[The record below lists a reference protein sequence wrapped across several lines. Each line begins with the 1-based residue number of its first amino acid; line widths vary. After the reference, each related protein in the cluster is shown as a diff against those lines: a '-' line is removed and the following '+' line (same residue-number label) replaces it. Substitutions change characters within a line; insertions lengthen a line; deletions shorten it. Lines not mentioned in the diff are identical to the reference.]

1 MLSQLRRPARRQ
13 FRKAASQTVSEN
25 TRLDQNF
32 VRSAMEADL
41 LDATHELDLARRWR
55 DEQDEKALH
64 ELTSA
69 YMRLVISV
77 AKRFKTY
84 GLPFPDL
91 IQEGN
96 VGLMQAAARF
106 DPERGFRFSTYATWW
121 IRSSIQDYVLR
132 NWSIVRAGATVA
144 HKSLFF
150 SLKRLRAR
158 IQDFDETLSPEARS
172 WIATQ
177 LKVREIDVDH
187 MNARLSGSDRS
198 LNAPLKQRGD
208 MQWQDLL
215 PAESATPEEEVM
227 ERRDAGTRS
236 ALLMSA
242 LDVLTSR
249 ERHVITARQLGEN
262 KETLESIGN
271 QLGVSKERIRQIENA
286 ALLKLRA
293 EIERLT
299 GGDMDAYGMVP

>member
-1 MLSQLRRPARRQ
+1 M
-13 FRKAASQTVSEN
+13 
-25 TRLDQNF
+25 
-32 VRSAMEADL
+32 
-41 LDATHELDLARRWR
+41 
-55 DEQDEKALH
+55 
-64 ELTSA
+64 
-69 YMRLVISV
+69 
-77 AKRFKTY
+77 
-84 GLPFPDL
+84 
-91 IQEGN
+91 
-96 VGLMQAAARF
+96 
-106 DPERGFRFSTYATWW
+106 
-121 IRSSIQDYVLR
+121 R

-198 LNAPLKQRGD
+198 LNAPLKQQGD